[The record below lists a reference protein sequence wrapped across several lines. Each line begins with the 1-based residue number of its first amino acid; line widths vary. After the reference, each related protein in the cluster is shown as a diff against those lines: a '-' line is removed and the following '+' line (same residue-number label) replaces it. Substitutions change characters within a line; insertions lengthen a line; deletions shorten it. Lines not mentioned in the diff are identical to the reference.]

1 MPRHNIQ
8 PFTCRNEQDV
18 RERIIYPLLT
28 RLGYSPD
35 MVTTELTLKYEWL
48 FLGHKK
54 GTKKDRPLTGK
65 PDYIMDVDGRL
76 RWVVDAKKPGEISD
90 DDREQAFSYAMH
102 PQVPAIVFAVIS
114 GTHFEVYHT
123 FEKPE
128 AGPLISFRFEELETN
143 FQKLANLVSPS
154 GLRLSHPGFELDAG
168 MPLAPGLRSFAKI
181 EAGKMTYTECPPFGE
196 NVVGLSVHL
205 TDGSLVR
212 RKEGGISM
220 FVTPS
225 WHHQR
230 MTDFQNAIAPQ
241 LELEC
246 EADAISTDSL
256 HPTVFK
262 HRREIVVTQGTSIP
276 SFNSLTVNQVAP
288 ATVRSEVEVVLCGHL
303 EGKIFRGK
311 LEAYSFAPAIQT
323 PFRIC
328 ADFELRL
335 S

>member
-1 MPRHNIQ
+1 MNNNQ
-8 PFTCRNEQDV
+8 PLACRNEQDV
-18 RERIIYPLLT
+18 RERIIYPLLM
-28 RLGYSPD
+28 RLGYTPD

-54 GTKKDRPLTGK
+54 GAKKDRPLTGK

-102 PQVPAIVFAVIS
+102 PQVRAIVFAVIS

-128 AGPLISFRFEELETN
+128 AGPLIAFKLEELEN
-143 FQKLANLVSPS
+143 HFHKLANLVSPG
-154 GLRLSHPGFELDAG
+154 GLRLSHPGFVLDAG

-181 EAGKMTYTECPPFGE
+181 VGKMTYTECPPFME

-212 RKEGGISM
+212 RQEGGISM
-220 FVTPS
+220 FVAPS
-225 WHHQR
+225 WHHQN
-230 MTDFQNAIAPQ
+230 MNDFQNVIAPQ
-241 LELEC
+241 LELDC
-246 EADAISTDSL
+246 EADAISTDSM
-256 HPTVFK
+256 HPTVFR
-262 HRREIVVTQGTSIP
+262 HSREIVVPQGTSIP
-276 SFNSLTVNQVAP
+276 SFSSLTATQVTP
-288 ATVRSEVEVVLCGHL
+288 ATVRSKVAVTLCGHL
-303 EGKIFRGK
+303 EGKDFRGK
-311 LEAYSFAPAIQT
+311 LEAHSFAPAVQL

-328 ADFELRL
+328 ANIELKL